1 MAPSRLSFQ
10 VRVACTIALALC
22 ALSAS
27 AQTPDVDFRRDIEPI
42 LRQRCKGCHGES
54 VQSAGLRLDNRRDA
68 VRGGQSGAAI
78 RPGDAAGSLLVRML
92 VRSASEGPVMPLG
105 SDRLTEPHI
114 DLLTG
119 WIDQGAPWPEDA
131 GVPSKEPRPET
142 HWAFERPVRAAVPR
156 VRAAA
161 WVRNP
166 IDSFVAARLEKEGI
180 QPSPDAPSP
189 ALLRRLSLDLTGL
202 PPSLDEI
209 ERIESGRETYEQA
222 AERLVASPHRGEMQ
236 ALHWLDQAR
245 FGESD
250 GYQADYIRPF
260 AWRWRHWVIDAFN
273 RNLGFDRFT
282 VEQVAGDLLPGATLE
297 QRVATGFH
305 RNALHNREGG
315 FPIEMDRVERAVE
328 RTATL
333 ATVWLGLTAGCARC
347 HDHKFDPVSQK
358 DFYGLYAFFNT
369 AVEADIDA
377 PLPGELEP
385 WKKRRPEFERRR
397 AELFE
402 RYRVPELQRYWEQRI
417 LESATD
423 PDSPLEPIWKI
434 LWDLLL
440 FELDGGTETVRTAAR
455 LRTAKQS
462 DLLSGYFVRNV
473 VGGYDFPTPQG
484 YEDLDF
490 KKLRREF
497 SEIEEAFPSLT
508 QAYVMADSPNPPD
521 TRLLVRGDYRR
532 PGDRV
537 EPSAPWGGGGGA
549 RPAGGRPAAG
559 GGGGGGGGE
568 QTAP

>member
-1 MAPSRLSFQ
+1 M
-10 VRVACTIALALC
+10 RVACTIALALC

-42 LRQRCKGCHGES
+42 LRQRCQGCHGES

-537 EPSAPWGGGGGA
+537 EPSAPWGGGGG
-549 RPAGGRPAAG
+549 RGPPPAARG
-559 GGGGGGGGE
+559 GGGGRGGGG
-568 QTAP
+568 AGPAGPGAGGRA